1 MTCLYFNVLIICC
14 YIFLYLLFF
23 TSCESS
29 DSHVP
34 RLSPCLCWFPPS
46 PSTSQQQILSY
57 LWAWLATAV
66 CEVERPRLGF
76 VEQAGQGLCF
86 QWGMLP
92 HKSCPVGCR
101 EVYPPP
107 QRCNCIK
114 NIGRLTQMRDFS
126 PQRCQGGQL

>member
-1 MTCLYFNVLIICC
+1 MLF
-14 YIFLYLLFF
+14 YLLRVFRLACP
-23 TSCESS
+23 SIVSLS
-29 DSHVP
+29 VLVP
-34 RLSPCLCWFPPS
+34 PPPS

-101 EVYPPP
+101 HEDVELLSDA
-107 QRCNCIK
+107 CL
-114 NIGRLTQMRDFS
+114 GWFVLEDFLS
-126 PQRCQGGQL
+126 KSSS